1 MGQYFLIRP
10 SCPAMNILANA
21 SQQKKAFFDQGEHS
35 QFIS

>member
-1 MGQYFLIRP
+1 
-10 SCPAMNILANA
+10 MNILANA